1 MTQDQDKT
9 ILDFA
14 QTLLDKLEITAKVVV
29 SDQDGAKLV
38 TIETEESGVLI
49 GRHGRSLEALQILL
63 GQLVY
68 KKLGE
73 WVRIVVTVGDDRERR
88 QKQIE
93 EMALNAA
100 ERVMATQTPI
110 EFTDMT
116 PAERRIIHMTLA
128 DHPQVVSES
137 TGEGRDRK
145 LTVKLKE

>member
-1 MTQDQDKT
+1 MTQDHDKI
-9 ILDFA
+9 ILEFA
-14 QTLLDKLEITAKVVV
+14 QTLLDKLEIAATVTV
-29 SDQDGAKLV
+29 SDADGAKLV
-38 TIETEESGVLI
+38 TIETEESGILI

-73 WVRIVVTVGDDRERR
+73 WLRIVVTVGDYRERR
-88 QKQIE
+88 QKQVE

-100 ERVMATQTPI
+100 ERVMTTQTPI

-128 DHPQVVSES
+128 DHPHVVSES
-137 TGEGRDRK
+137 TGEGRERK

>member
-73 WVRIVVTVGDDRERR
+73 WVRIVVTVGDYRERR